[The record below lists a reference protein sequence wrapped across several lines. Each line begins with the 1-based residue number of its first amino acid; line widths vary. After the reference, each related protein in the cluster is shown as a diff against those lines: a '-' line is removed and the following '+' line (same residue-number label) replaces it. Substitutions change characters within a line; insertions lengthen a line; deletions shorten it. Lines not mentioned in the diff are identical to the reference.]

1 MTFLRSV
8 IFNAWFFGVTV
19 VLCLGGAVV
28 SLVAPQTTLGLGM
41 LWARLLRGGL
51 RAICGIRLHIVGA
64 EHLPAHGPALIA
76 SAHQSAF
83 DTFIWLT
90 LLPRCCY
97 VLKHELLRIPVFGW
111 LLSRTGMIA
120 VDRSAGGA
128 ALRHLMREADRAVA
142 EQRQIVIFP
151 EGTRAPVGSP
161 LPIQPGVVALAART
175 RLPVIPVATDSGKCW
190 SRRAFFKYP
199 GTITVVIHPPLR
211 PGLPREALI
220 AALSERMHSL
230 RPLAEPVD
238 ISVG

>member
-8 IFNAWFFGVTV
+8 AFNAWFFGVT
-19 VLCLGGAVV
+19 LLLSLGGSVV
-28 SLVAPQTTLGLGM
+28 SFFAPQTTLGLGI

-51 RAICGIRLHIVGA
+51 RVICGIRVRVVGA
-64 EHLPAHGPALIA
+64 EHLPTQGPALIA

-111 LLSRTGMIA
+111 LLARTGMIA
-120 VDRSAGGA
+120 VDREAGSA
-128 ALRHLMREADRAVA
+128 ALRHLLREADRAVA

-151 EGTRAPVGSP
+151 EGTRAPVGAQ
-161 LPIQPGVVALAART
+161 LPIQPGIVALAART
-175 RLPVIPVATDSGKCW
+175 KLPVIPVATDSGLCW

-199 GTITVVIHPPLR
+199 GTITIVVHPPL
-211 PGLPREALI
+211 PPAMPRDALI
-220 AALSERMHSL
+220 AALAPRMHSL
-230 RPLAEPVD
+230 RPLPEAVD